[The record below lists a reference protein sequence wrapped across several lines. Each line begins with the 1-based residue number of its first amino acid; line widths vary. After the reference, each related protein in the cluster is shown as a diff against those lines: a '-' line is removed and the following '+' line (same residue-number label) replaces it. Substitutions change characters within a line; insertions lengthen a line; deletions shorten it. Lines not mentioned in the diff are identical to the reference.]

1 MLRIPRALSLA
12 HAELAEVF
20 FNKVLVTTWNT
31 GNPVMIVVGFAMWLG
46 ATLMVLMAMDV
57 MECFLHAL
65 RLHWVEFQ
73 SKFYAASGY
82 AFAPFTFLAGD
93 DV

>member
-1 MLRIPRALSLA
+1 MPRTSPTTAFRTPL
-12 HAELAEVF
+12 HACR
-20 FNKVLVTTWNT
+20 
-31 GNPVMIVVGFAMWLG
+31 LG

-82 AFAPFTFLAGD
+82 AFAPFTFLTAD
-93 DV
+93 EA